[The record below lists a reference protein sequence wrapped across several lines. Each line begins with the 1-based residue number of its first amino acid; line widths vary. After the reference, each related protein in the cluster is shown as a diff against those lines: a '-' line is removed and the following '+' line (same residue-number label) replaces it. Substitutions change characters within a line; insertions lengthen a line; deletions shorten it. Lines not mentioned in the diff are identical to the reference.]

1 MIKIRPAFISILAL
15 LTLYFGSPALQAH
28 ETTRSYV
35 SLTSTQGVVDAQV
48 RIAFRDIEV
57 AVWMDENL
65 DGNITWGEAKQRLD
79 AVSAYFASVFA
90 LEAGGPCQLARKGAS
105 VSTDT
110 GIDYLD
116 LDFTVSCP
124 DAKTPIKAVSHL
136 FADIDP
142 DHRMFLTANLDGV
155 TTTTLLSAANPEAV
169 LNAEGAGLLHS
180 FITYLEAGIEHL
192 IGGSDHLV
200 FLLVIM
206 LPAVSSGV
214 DRRAAIWNVI
224 TVLTGF
230 TLAHALSLTAAATEF
245 LRPNSVVIEILIAVS
260 IVITAIDNI
269 RPFIPAPRTAVA
281 AFFGIIHGFGFASAL
296 GVLNLAGSSL
306 VVALVGFNLGIEIA
320 QIALVLV
327 VLPVLFFFAHK
338 KFLLHS
344 ASVAAALIGC
354 YWVTERLA
362 L

>member
-1 MIKIRPAFISILAL
+1 MTNLRPACLRLLVLLAL
-15 LTLYFGSPALQAH
+15 FFSAPALHAH

-35 SLTSTQGVVDAQV
+35 SLTRAEGVTDAEV

-79 AVSAYFASVFA
+79 AVSAYFASVFT
-90 LEAGGPCQLARKGAS
+90 LDAGGPCQLARKGAS

-116 LDFTVSCP
+116 LDFTVDCP
-124 DAKTPIKAVSHL
+124 DPKAAIRSVSHL

-142 DHRMFLTANLDGV
+142 DHRMFLTANLDGA
-155 TTTTLLSAANPEAV
+155 TTTTLLSAASPDTL
-169 LNAEGAGLLHS
+169 LNAESAGLLRS
-180 FITYLEAGIEHL
+180 FVNYFEAGIEHL

-206 LPAVSSGV
+206 LPAVSSGMG
-214 DRRAAIWNVI
+214 RRAAIWNVI

-230 TLAHALSLTAAATEF
+230 TLAHALSLTAAATQF
-245 LRPNSVVIEILIAVS
+245 LRPNSVVIEILIALS

-269 RPFIPAPRTAVA
+269 RPFIPAPRAAVA

-306 VVALVGFNLGIEIA
+306 IVALVGFNLGIEIA
-320 QIALVLV
+320 QIVLVLI
-327 VLPVLFFFAHK
+327 VLPLLFLVAHNKLVLFG
-338 KFLLHS
+338 
-344 ASVAAALIGC
+344 ASVAAGLIGC
-354 YWVTERLA
+354 YWVVERIA